1 MPHSPEVIV
10 VGGGLMGLA
19 TAYHLARD
27 GHRVLLLEARA
38 IGHQEG
44 SSHGPSRIIRLT
56 YHSED
61 YIELARAAFELWGVL
76 GDEAGEQLLVP
87 CGGLDFGPPDAT
99 NLAALGR
106 AMARAGVPYE
116 PVDAVEIRRRFP
128 LLTPPD
134 DAIGFYQ
141 PDYAML
147 PADRCLELLAAGA
160 RGAGAELREHEPVLS
175 VSPNGEGVEVRT
187 GSATYRAARAVL
199 VNGAW
204 LGPLVAQLGLRLPLT
219 VLKEQ
224 LAYFE
229 PVDPSQFAPGRFP
242 LFIQRFAGSRTFGS
256 GFPMLGEPV
265 GVKLLL
271 DRLGPV
277 VAPDDPDRTI
287 EATTLAQL
295 ERYAAETVRGLTGR
309 VIAATSCR
317 YTLTPDEDFIIDT
330 HPDHPQIVI
339 ASACSGHGFKFGTE
353 IGRILAELALGRAT
367 GRDLARFR
375 LGRPSLA
382 GVWQNASSPE
392 LAGPAVQRP
401 VRT

>member
-1 MPHSPEVIV
+1 
-10 VGGGLMGLA
+10 MGLA

-27 GHRVLLLEARA
+27 GRRVLLLEARG
-38 IGHQEG
+38 IGHVEG

-56 YHSED
+56 YQSED
-61 YIELARAAFELWGVL
+61 YIELARASFALWGEL
-76 GDEAGEQLLVP
+76 GEEAGAPLLVP

-99 NLAALGR
+99 HLAALGQ
-106 AMARAGVPYE
+106 AMARAGVPHE
-116 PVDAVEIRRRFP
+116 PVDADEIRRRFP
-128 LLTPPD
+128 LLNPPG

-147 PADRCLELLAAGA
+147 PADRCLQALAAGA
-160 RGAGAELREHEPVLS
+160 RAAGAELREHEPALAVAA
-175 VSPNGEGVEVRT
+175 VGDGVEVRT
-187 GSATYRAARAVL
+187 AQATYRAARAVL
-199 VNGAW
+199 APGSW
-204 LGPLVAQLGLRLPLT
+204 LGPLVAGLGVELPLT

-229 PVDPSQFAPGRFP
+229 PADPEQFAPGRFP

-277 VAPDDPDRTI
+277 VSPDDPDREI
-287 EATTLAQL
+287 EGEILARL

-309 VIAATSCR
+309 VVAATSCR

-330 HPDHPQIVI
+330 HPEHRQIVI
-339 ASACSGHGFKFGTE
+339 ASACSGHGFKFGIE
-353 IGRILAELALGRAT
+353 IGRILGELALGREP
-367 GRDLARFR
+367 GRDLSRFR

-382 GVWQNASSPE
+382 GVWQNAS
-392 LAGPAVQRP
+392 G
-401 VRT
+401 